1 VRGHCFCPRSLAE
14 VAQPLHTMCPAGRL
28 ASPPLRHSSSEAL
41 LPRQGAG
48 SGVLGQLPGL
58 KCCSSAASC
67 GMQTLDSPCSR
78 KRNHF
83 GASRST
89 LEVLSSLQ
97 DRCESS
103 SNVAPRALAAS
114 TGSGISA
121 LPPLVESGRGMAS
134 SPSSSPGRLRP
145 AKRSRSST
153 GGVTLPTL
161 PSIAEVDNSAKSKS
175 WSQPP
180 LPRLSA
186 SQSTGALVSSS
197 KSNAALV
204 DSDLEQVLVTAL
216 NGSSNRQSV
225 HKAPI
230 DNCRAA
236 MEMEACLQALM
247 DLPEDK
253 ENLSP
258 KKKGKKDRRA
268 GMPDHHSGND
278 NRTGRKGAHPK
289 IIDHHGDN
297 ENNLH
302 RKGTGFVH
310 LNSSLE
316 EVTAC
321 RAKIVDH
328 HGDNENNIRRKG
340 TGYIHLTGSPLTDK
354 HARILDSHGDNE
366 SNIRRRGTGFVHLSS
381 LPTDA
386 PAVCFPDMDGG
397 GVNNIHR
404 KGTGY
409 IFLNHLSPR
418 VRIADSHGDNE
429 NSIQRKGTGFID
441 LSKCDLSTC
450 SDSCSDGT
458 SDSPGACKTVNVTDL
473 ASHKYLREDEQV
485 SLIDTL

>member
-1 VRGHCFCPRSLAE
+1 
-14 VAQPLHTMCPAGRL
+14 
-28 ASPPLRHSSSEAL
+28 
-41 LPRQGAG
+41 
-48 SGVLGQLPGL
+48 
-58 KCCSSAASC
+58 
-67 GMQTLDSPCSR
+67 MQTLDSPCSR

-83 GASRST
+83 GANRST

-103 SNVAPRALAAS
+103 SNVAPRSLAAS
-114 TGSGISA
+114 TGSSMSA
-121 LPPLVESGRGMAS
+121 LPPLVESGRGMVRLPS
-134 SPSSSPGRLRP
+134 SPPGRLRP

-197 KSNAALV
+197 KSKDALL

-216 NGSSNRQSV
+216 NGSSSRHSV
-225 HKAPI
+225 HKAPL
-230 DNCRAA
+230 DSCRAA
-236 MEMEACLQALM
+236 NEMEAYLQELM

-253 ENLSP
+253 ENSLP
-258 KKKGKKDRRA
+258 KKKEKKDRLA
-268 GMPDHHSGND
+268 GISDHHTD
-278 NRTGRKGAHPK
+278 KENRIRRKGTHPK

-321 RAKIVDH
+321 HAKIVDH
-328 HGDNENNIRRKG
+328 HGDNENNIHRKG

-354 HARILDSHGDNE
+354 HARILDPHGDNE

-386 PAVCFPDMDGG
+386 PSVCFPDMDGG
-397 GVNNIHR
+397 GVNNIQR
-404 KGTGY
+404 KGTGFV
-409 IFLNHLSPR
+409 FLNHLSPR

-450 SDSCSDGT
+450 SGSCSVGT
-458 SDSPGACKTVNVTDL
+458 VDSPGACKTVDVTDL
-473 ASHKYLREDEQV
+473 ASHEYLREDEQM